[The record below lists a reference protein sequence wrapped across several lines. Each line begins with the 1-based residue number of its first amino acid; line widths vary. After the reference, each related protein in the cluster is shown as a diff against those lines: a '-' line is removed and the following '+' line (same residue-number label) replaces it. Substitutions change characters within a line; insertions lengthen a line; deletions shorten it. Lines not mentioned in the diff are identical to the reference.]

1 MIAGVAF
8 TLATGPMVGY
18 SDSGHLA
25 LRASRD
31 NPLCRHKRQRLTRRY
46 SLSDSVSAAP
56 CKINVAPTL
65 PAVSI
70 FECPVRMRGAACL
83 LLPSLNVH
91 TLHEEP
97 QAKR

>member
-1 MIAGVAF
+1 MIAGAAF
-8 TLATGPMVGY
+8 TLATGPMVGH

-31 NPLCRHKRQRLTRRY
+31 NPLCQHKRQRLTRRH
-46 SLSDSVSAAP
+46 SLSESVSAAP

-65 PAVSI
+65 PSVSL
-70 FECPVRMRGAACL
+70 FECLVRMRGACL
-83 LLPSLNVH
+83 LLPSLNIH